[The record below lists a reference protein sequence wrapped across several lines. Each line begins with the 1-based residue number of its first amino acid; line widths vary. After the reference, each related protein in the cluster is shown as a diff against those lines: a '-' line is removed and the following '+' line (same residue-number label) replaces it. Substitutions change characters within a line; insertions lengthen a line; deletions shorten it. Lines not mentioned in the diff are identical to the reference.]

1 MKAAMALAGIL
12 RDGTVRPPTHA
23 PNAQQLDAIRS
34 ALEHAGLSSK
44 RAAA

>member
-12 RDGTVRPPTHA
+12 RDGTVRPPTQT
-23 PNAQQLDAIRS
+23 PNAKELDTIRRALQQ
-34 ALEHAGLSSK
+34 AGLLK

>member
-12 RDGTVRPPTHA
+12 RDGTVRPPTQA
-23 PNAQQLDAIRS
+23 PNANEIETIRR
-34 ALEHAGLSSK
+34 ALQRAGLLK

>member
-1 MKAAMALAGIL
+1 MKAAMALAGIF

-23 PNAQQLDAIRS
+23 PGPRELEIIRS
-34 ALEHAGLSSK
+34 ALQQAGLLK